1 MRFYRTV
8 VESCDGI
15 APDQITERIA
25 LGPEGRIEFTCGQLT
40 TVLEG
45 DPDIVEA
52 AQILICEIASR
63 TGDMEAALF
72 PCPRDNGWKLS
83 SQVDVNVFF
92 EFAGALSKDRW
103 CREATSVL
111 RKLLP
116 DIDFIGFGD
125 YVEERYEHP
134 VYPHYDPGSGWM
146 LGHLHIRA
154 DLAEVLSY
162 LLDIPFCPP
171 AYLDDDA
178 RDFLLVTEVAGMNYV
193 DGIDELLEGLS
204 PGDVLDLSRSP
215 SNNYDSRAIRVRTG
229 SGKKLGYIPAKYNL
243 VVANLMDQGYRTFA
257 AVQKVDA
264 LDRYLQIIVY
274 RQNRGFEAVRHFSD
288 ASSSEFGHGF
298 VMDVLPVT
306 RASVGFVD
314 FDADPIHF
322 TYTKPF
328 D

>member
-25 LGPEGRIEFTCGQLT
+25 LGPEGRIEFTRGQQT

-45 DPDIVEA
+45 DPDIIEA

-63 TGDMEAALF
+63 TGNMKAALD
-72 PCPRDNGWKLS
+72 PYPRDNGWKLS
-83 SQVDVNVFF
+83 SQMDVNVFF
-92 EFAGALSKDRW
+92 EFAGTLSNDRL
-103 CREATSVL
+103 CKEATSVL
-111 RKLLP
+111 KKLLP
-116 DIDFIGFGD
+116 CIDLIGFGD

-134 VYPHYDPGSGWM
+134 VYPHYDPGSGWK
-146 LGHLHIRA
+146 LGRLHIHA

-162 LLDIPFCPP
+162 LLDIPFCRPD
-171 AYLDDDA
+171 YLDDDSM
-178 RDFLLVTEVAGMNYV
+178 DFLLVTEVAGTNYA

-204 PGDVLDLSRSP
+204 PGDVLDLTRSP
-215 SNNYDSRAIRVRTG
+215 SNNHDSCAIRVRTG
-229 SGKKLGYIPAKYNL
+229 SGRKLGYIPAKYNL
-243 VVANLMDQGYRTFA
+243 ILANLMDQGYETFA
-257 AVQKVDA
+257 TVQKVDA
-264 LDRYLQIIVY
+264 PDRYLKIIVY
-274 RQNRGFEAVRHFSD
+274 KQNRGFEAVRHFSD
-288 ASSSEFGHGF
+288 ASSSEFGHGI

-322 TYTKPF
+322 TYEKPF